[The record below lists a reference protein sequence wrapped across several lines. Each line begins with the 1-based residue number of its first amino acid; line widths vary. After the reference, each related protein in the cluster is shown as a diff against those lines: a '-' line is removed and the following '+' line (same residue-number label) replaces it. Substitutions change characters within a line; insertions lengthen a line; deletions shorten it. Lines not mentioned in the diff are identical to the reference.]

1 MKAEKKEKKPMSLGK
16 KILIGVGVFFLLI
29 MMFGGESTETEGGES
44 SEKTGTTTTVE
55 KFSLLD
61 GHAGAAKSS
70 YSYEIS
76 GTIKNNKDKEY
87 SYVQVEFYTYDA
99 EGNMLDTCLA
109 NNSGLE
115 ANGTWKFNASCFFS
129 DENASQVAS
138 YKLKEITGW

>member
-1 MKAEKKEKKPMSLGK
+1 MKTEKKEKKPMSLGK
-16 KILIGVGVFFLLI
+16 KILIGVGVFILLGI
-29 MMFGGESTETEGGES
+29 MFGGDS
-44 SEKTGTTTTVE
+44 SESEGSKEQTGTTSTVE

-61 GHAGAAKSS
+61 GHTGAAKSA

-76 GTIKNNKDKEY
+76 GTIQNNKDREY